1 MNSIAT
7 VVGCVEQVRVTRAAH
22 HLVEVEHRVEA
33 SALANPI
40 VDLVLDLGLG
50 LVPARVAWFRR
61 AIVPRYDRRAGD
73 LDALGLHARD
83 DRAQSAHDLGP
94 GRLAPDAVR
103 AHEQEYLTHAGV
115 RT

>member
-1 MNSIAT
+1 MNSIAA
-7 VVGCVEQVRVTRAAH
+7 VVGRVEQVRVTRAAH

-61 AIVPRYDRRAGD
+61 AIVPRYSALAASGDAAAEAPRRVMKSRRFIQAPRPR
-73 LDALGLHARD
+73 AR
-83 DRAQSAHDLGP
+83 AA
-94 GRLAPDAVR
+94 
-103 AHEQEYLTHAGV
+103 
-115 RT
+115 